1 MDRETA
7 AELFSAFGPIDVRRM
22 FSGFGLYAD
31 DVCFGIFLR
40 GEFYLK
46 VDDSTIPRF
55 MAEGSEP
62 FIYSTRKK
70 TVTVNSWWRMPTRL
84 YDEPE
89 ELADWAR
96 EAVSV
101 AARIRLKKGARK
113 KRAAGNKQA
122 STNLK
127 PKRRSANSAAR
138 RPQRA
143 VKKRVAPKPSRIA
156 KQRLRRAR

>member
-7 AELFSAFGPIDVRRM
+7 AELFSAFGPVDVRRM

-62 FIYSTRKK
+62 FTYSTRKK
-70 TVTVNSWWRMPTRL
+70 TVTVNSWWRMPARL

-101 AARIRLKKGARK
+101 AARIRLKKASRK
-113 KRAAGNKQA
+113 KRAGK
-122 STNLK
+122 T
-127 PKRRSANSAAR
+127 ANA
-138 RPQRA
+138 
-143 VKKRVAPKPSRIA
+143 
-156 KQRLRRAR
+156 